1 MVVVAPWSVPE
12 NRRFLLQ
19 LFGKQR
25 IRSAIRFF
33 PAKFDS
39 GASCPSL
46 TGVVCFVFRQR
57 YAFTSHVRSNQ
68 NNLQEWLNI
77 RLIFY
82 TDDYLFV
89 QLPKQV
95 CYLIVQFRHLPI
107 WHLFKSLQIWS
118 KLAAQ
123 KTPLKIYHVW
133 KWLFASG
140 STHLYAGSTRPY
152 KSCQTTAYGA

>member
-1 MVVVAPWSVPE
+1 MVVVAPWSVTG

-25 IRSAIRFF
+25 IRSAIPFF

-57 YAFTSHVRSNQ
+57 YGFTSHVRSNQ

-107 WHLFKSLQIWS
+107 WHLFKSGQSWLLKKHHS
-118 KLAAQ
+118 KF
-123 KTPLKIYHVW
+123 TVW